1 MEMINSEAS
10 SENNEG
16 TQDYCGSPGGP
27 GGPGGYGP
35 PGYGRDSLGGYDPP
49 GYRGPGYGHGGS
61 NCRWGCRRRHGYSAC
76 ICCMHPNEIPEPMVH
91 PSSPELI
98 ILYGSISEIKKP
110 EFSIII
116 LRNSIYCIL
125 REIMNYYWN

>member
-49 GYRGPGYGHGGS
+49 
-61 NCRWGCRRRHGYSAC
+61 
-76 ICCMHPNEIPEPMVH
+76 
-91 PSSPELI
+91 
-98 ILYGSISEIKKP
+98 
-110 EFSIII
+110 
-116 LRNSIYCIL
+116 
-125 REIMNYYWN
+125 